1 VLSQAIEY
9 LLDKMKSD
17 VNQQLS
23 EPPTALKCSSGH
35 FEVSPSPSETPDPVM
50 PSIAGGVSE
59 GATEGETGEVTEG
72 ETADLDDF
80 DMCL

>member
-1 VLSQAIEY
+1 
-9 LLDKMKSD
+9 MNSD

-23 EPPTALKCSSGH
+23 EPPIALKCSSGH

-59 GATEGETGEVTEG
+59 GETGEVTEG
-72 ETADLDDF
+72 ETADSDDF